1 MKNRFV
7 TLAAAFLV
15 LSSCKPAA
23 EAPPKADKP
32 PSKADEFK
40 KATIAQAKASFSK
53 MFKGELNEGSVKV
66 MSAQELDKWIKDGPW
81 KTRDLPCEIK
91 NILVPGNVDPSPI
104 ALDVSGSAPTAGT
117 HLVYIPVRSKV
128 NCSLPK
134 SDFFL
139 DDVAGCKNEE
149 KVMVCKGGI
158 GTTCTCSCTFAC
170 NAAETLCNPSCS

>member
-15 LSSCKPAA
+15 LASCKPAA
-23 EAPPKADKP
+23 EAPPKA
-32 PSKADEFK
+32 SKADEFK
-40 KATIAQAKASFSK
+40 KATLAQAKASFNK
-53 MFKGELNEGSVKV
+53 MFKGDLNEGSVKV
-66 MSAQELDKWIKDGPW
+66 MTAQDLDKWIKGGPW
-81 KTRDLPCEIK
+81 GTRELPCEIK
-91 NILVPGNVDPSPI
+91 DILAGADRGNVDPSPI
-104 ALDVSGSAPTAGT
+104 ALDVSGSAPKAGT

-128 NCSLPK
+128 NCSSPK

-139 DDVAGCKNEE
+139 DDVAECKNEE

-158 GTTCTCSCTFAC
+158 GTTCTCSCIFVC